1 MAAAHQTIQV
11 LQETLN
17 VILINYKQWE
27 EKKMADDRS
36 TARHTARKLAS
47 ITFLNSMEK
56 AYNEHGGAAAVQ
68 AAADQV
74 SSKDIFI
81 SRSIK

>member
-1 MAAAHQTIQV
+1 
-11 LQETLN
+11 
-17 VILINYKQWE
+17 
-27 EKKMADDRS
+27 MADDRS